1 MSILDLRKKCSLFE
15 VVCEVAIH
23 HLRMTSSMAAINL
36 QRGRWLDRPDNLL
49 IILILDNR
57 SNFRSRSRIEKLFKK
72 KYRLNYFYNVTI
84 EDNSGIPYL

>member
-1 MSILDLRKKCSLFE
+1 MPILDLRKKCSLFE

-23 HLRMTSSMAAINL
+23 HLQMTPSMTAISL

-57 SNFRSRSRIEKLFKK
+57 SNFRSRSQIEKLFKR
-72 KYRLNYFYNVTI
+72 KYRLSYFYKVTV